1 MYLQLL
7 YSAIPSISDIA
18 KWTVST
24 HRIYTIGITTFA
36 IIFFQQ
42 AQLRPL
48 AKLRKGLGDREV
60 ERIEEKSLAIWTHNL
75 RVYHLI

>member
-48 AKLRKGLGDREV
+48 AKL
-60 ERIEEKSLAIWTHNL
+60 
-75 RVYHLI
+75 